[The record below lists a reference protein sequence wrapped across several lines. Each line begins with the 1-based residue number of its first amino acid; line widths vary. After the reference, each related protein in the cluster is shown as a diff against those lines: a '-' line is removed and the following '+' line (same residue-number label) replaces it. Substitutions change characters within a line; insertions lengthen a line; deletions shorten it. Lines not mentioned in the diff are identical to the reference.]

1 MFENEYG
8 RKVITYLIAPRDT
21 KFFLKDYTK
30 RLEVGDASETTKKDA
45 ELKRKELFDYSKT
58 FLKDFLNKEINNVFY
73 NGASGILIPPIL
85 EKLGELKKN
94 ITFKIESSLSLNHPL
109 VYFWL
114 LD

>member
-1 MFENEYG
+1 MKELFDNEYG

-58 FLKDFLNKEINNVFY
+58 FFKEFLNKEINNVFY
-73 NGASGILIPPIL
+73 NGASGILIPSIL
-85 EKLGELKKN
+85 EKLG
-94 ITFKIESSLSLNHPL
+94 IYLN
-109 VYFWL
+109 
-114 LD
+114 